1 MCLVWIYVILFNQN
15 IIKFVI
21 DITSLDEIV
30 EYLRS
35 KHFAKSQWHILGL
48 QLGLYKHT
56 LDDIDTE
63 NRGNLA
69 RCLSECLAAW
79 LRQEDKVSEKGRP
92 TWKSLASALT
102 AIEDYC

>member
-1 MCLVWIYVILFNQN
+1 M
-15 IIKFVI
+15 
-21 DITSLDEIV
+21 
-30 EYLRS
+30 
-35 KHFAKSQWHILGL
+35 GL

-63 NRGNLA
+63 NRGNLT

-92 TWKSLASALT
+92 TWKTLASALT
-102 AIEDYC
+102 AIED